1 MSVERVD
8 SDIRTTDRAE
18 HVGPT
23 RPHKFER
30 SARFARI
37 KQSLFDEPIH
47 LCPERALLITDYFR
61 RHDNRK
67 LPMPVRKARALR
79 YLLENKSARIFPDEL
94 IVGNVGRHRKSAII
108 QPELA
113 GVFVSQ
119 ELFWI
124 DRRKTTFFK
133 ISWPDRLRLALK
145 VLPYW
150 LGRNMIVRAFWPD
163 VKNLAR
169 YTLEQL
175 GSGYYLINEVAGIGH
190 FLPNYE
196 KIIQLG
202 VQGYLDQMR
211 DLRGDLYDAARIA
224 CKGVLAFADRLA
236 NEADAQA
243 REESDPARADE
254 LREIARIC
262 SRVPRRP
269 AKTFHEAVQSLWL
282 SHLAVCLEGMNS
294 AVSFG
299 RVDQFLYPY
308 YARDLAEGRITPERA
323 REILL
328 CFSAKSTEHV
338 FLVSEQTSKFH
349 GGFLVVQAA
358 IVGGMDR
365 QGLDAVNDLTYIFL
379 DVMEESG
386 LRDPN
391 YQARLHKDSP
401 PEYVRR
407 AVDVARCGNGVPAL
421 FSDEAAI
428 DALTRHGYPLEEA
441 REYGVVG
448 CVELAIPG
456 KSFLSTDAAL
466 INLPLCLILAL
477 NQGRR
482 LGRKKQVGPITPPP
496 AELTDMDLIWA
507 AFETQVDHMVKRFVA
522 DIQVIEKGNARFH
535 PTPFSSML
543 VDGCLESGRDV
554 TTGGAVYNGSGIQG
568 VGVADVADSLA
579 ALDRVVF
586 KKQKYSLAQVLEA
599 VQRDFKDHEK
609 MRAELMSAPKFG
621 NDHEIPDAYALRVVQ
636 LFHKSLS
643 RFANTRGGPYV
654 PGFYSSTSHVA
665 FGLKTGALP
674 SGRKAKMPLAA
685 SMGPCNGS
693 DRLGPTALL
702 NSVARVDSGLAP
714 NGYALNLRF
723 DPSSLAGDR
732 GLDTLR
738 ALVQGFFQSG
748 GMEMQ
753 FNVISP
759 EVLQEARDKPGTH
772 PGLVVRVAGYCAYF
786 DDLPIEVKDEV
797 IARTRLKI

>member
-1 MSVERVD
+1 MSVERMDGDV
-8 SDIRTTDRAE
+8 RTASRRKPAGQARTPGYE
-18 HVGPT
+18 KSV
-23 RPHKFER
+23 
-30 SARFARI
+30 RFARI
-37 KQSLFDEPIH
+37 KQGLFNEPIH
-47 LCPERALLITDYFR
+47 LCPERALLITEYFR
-61 RHDNRK
+61 RHDDSK
-67 LPMPVRKARALR
+67 LPMPVRKARALK
-79 YLLENKSARIFPDEL
+79 YLLENKSAVIFPDEL

-124 DRRKTTFFK
+124 DRRKTTPFK

-150 LGRNMIVRAFWPD
+150 SWRNMIAQAFWPD
-163 VKNLAR
+163 VKNLGR

-190 FLPNYE
+190 FLPHYE
-196 KIIQLG
+196 KMIQLG
-202 VQGYLDQMR
+202 VEGYLDQMR
-211 DLRGDLYDAARIA
+211 GRDGDLYDAARIA
-224 CKGVLAFADRLA
+224 CQGVVAFADRLA
-236 NEADAQA
+236 DEADSQA
-243 REESDPARADE
+243 EQESDPTRSDE

-262 SRVPRRP
+262 RKVPRGP
-269 AKTFHEAVQSLWL
+269 AETFHEAVQSLWL
-282 SHLAVCLEGMNS
+282 AHLTVCLEGINS

-308 YARDLAEGRITPERA
+308 YAKDLAEGRITPDRA

-338 FLVSEQTSKFH
+338 FLVSEQTSKYH

-365 QGLDAVNDLTYIFL
+365 QGVDAVNDLTYIFL

-391 YQARLHKDSP
+391 YQARLHQDSP

-407 AVDVARCGNGVPAL
+407 AVDVARIGNGVPAL
-421 FSDEAAI
+421 FSDEASI
-428 DALTRHGYPLEEA
+428 DALVRHGYPLEEA
-441 REYGVVG
+441 RDYGVVG

-466 INLPLCLILAL
+466 FNLPLCLELAL

-482 LGRKKQVGPITPPP
+482 PGCRKQIGPITPPV
-496 AELTDMDLIWA
+496 AELIDMDRIWE
-507 AFETQVDHMVKRFVA
+507 AFEVQIDHMVKRLVA

-554 TTGGAVYNGSGIQG
+554 TAGGAMYNGSGIQG

-579 ALDRVVF
+579 ALDHVVF
-586 KKQKYSLAQVLEA
+586 QKNKYSLAEIVVAMRL
-599 VQRDFKDHEK
+599 DFKGHDK
-609 MRAELMSAPKFG
+609 LRAELMSAPKFG
-621 NDHEIPDAYALRVVQ
+621 NDHEIPDAYASRVVK

-654 PGFYSSTSHVA
+654 PGFYSSTCHVA

-674 SGRKAKMPLAA
+674 SGRKSKAPLAA
-685 SMGPCNGS
+685 SMGACNGS

-702 NSVARVDSGLAP
+702 NSISRIDSGLAP

-723 DPSSLAGDR
+723 DPSALEGDR
-732 GLDTLR
+732 GLETLR
-738 ALVQGFFQSG
+738 ALVQGFFKSG

-753 FNVISP
+753 LNVVSP

-786 DDLPIEVKDEV
+786 DDLPVEVKDEV